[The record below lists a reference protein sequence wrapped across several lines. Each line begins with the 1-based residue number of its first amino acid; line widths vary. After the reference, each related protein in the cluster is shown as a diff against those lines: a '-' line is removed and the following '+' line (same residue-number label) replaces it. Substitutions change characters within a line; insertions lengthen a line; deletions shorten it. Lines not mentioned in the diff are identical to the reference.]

1 MFDFDKN
8 ILFEKLGKIN
18 YNLIITTILIFVF
31 GMVALYSAD
40 NGGWL
45 PWAKKQL
52 IYFII
57 FMPILFV
64 ITLIDIN
71 FWFKTSYFLYFCS
84 LLSLILVGIIGHKS
98 MGATR
103 WINLGFMRVQ
113 PAEIMQICIILAF
126 AKYFHNKNL
135 LDIRKNK
142 NLIMPIIM
150 VIIPVILV
158 LKQPSLGTALL
169 LIIISTTI
177 FFCSGIQV
185 WKFALCLSLIL
196 LASPLIWKYGIKDYQ
211 KQRVLTFLNPTAD
224 PLKSGYNITQSKI
237 AIGSGGLNGKGFLNG
252 TQGQLEFLPEKH
264 TDFIFTIIAE
274 EFGFM
279 GVSMLIILYII
290 LFCTLIYMA
299 IKNQNNFGRLIIAGV
314 FTNLFF
320 HFFINIGM
328 ITGILPIV
336 GMPLPLLSYGGSITS
351 STLISLGFVLNVDIN
366 RNTIL
371 NDKKLI

>member
-1 MFDFDKN
+1 MFNFDKG
-8 ILFEKLGKIN
+8 ILFEKLSKIN
-18 YNLIITTILIFVF
+18 YNLIITTILIFAF
-31 GMVALYSAD
+31 GIVALYSAD
-40 NGGWL
+40 NGSWS

-52 IYFII
+52 IYFIS
-57 FMPILFV
+57 FMPVLFV
-64 ITLIDIN
+64 IALININ

-84 LLSLILVGIIGHKS
+84 LLSLILVGIIGHRS

-126 AKYFHNKNL
+126 AKYFHNKDL
-135 LDIRKNK
+135 VDIKKNK
-142 NLIMPIIM
+142 TLIIPIIM
-150 VIIPVILV
+150 MIIPVILV

-169 LIIISTTI
+169 LIIITATI
-177 FFCSGIQV
+177 FFCSGVQI
-185 WKFALCLSLIL
+185 WKFILCLSLIFL
-196 LASPLIWKYGIKDYQ
+196 SSPIIWKYGIKDYQ

-274 EFGFM
+274 EFGFL
-279 GVSMLIILYII
+279 GVSMLIVLYAV
-290 LFCTLIYMA
+290 LFCILIYMT
-299 IKNQNNFGRLIIAGV
+299 IKNQNNFGRIIIIGV

-351 STLISLGFVLNVDIN
+351 STLISLGFVLNADIN
-366 RNTIL
+366 RNAVL
-371 NDKKLI
+371 KSKSL

>member
-1 MFDFDKN
+1 MFNFDKG
-8 ILFEKLGKIN
+8 ILFEKLSKIN
-18 YNLIITTILIFVF
+18 YNLIITTILIFAF
-31 GMVALYSAD
+31 GIVALYSAD
-40 NGGWL
+40 NGSWS

-52 IYFII
+52 IYFIS
-57 FMPILFV
+57 FMPVLF
-64 ITLIDIN
+64 IIALININ

-84 LLSLILVGIIGHKS
+84 LLSLILVGIIGHRS

-126 AKYFHNKNL
+126 AKYFHNKDL
-135 LDIRKNK
+135 VDIKKNK
-142 NLIMPIIM
+142 TLIIPIIM
-150 VIIPVILV
+150 MIIPVILV

-169 LIIISTTI
+169 LIIITATI
-177 FFCSGIQV
+177 FFCSGVQI
-185 WKFALCLSLIL
+185 WKFILCLSLIFL
-196 LASPLIWKYGIKDYQ
+196 SSPIIWKYGIKDYQ

-274 EFGFM
+274 EFGFL
-279 GVSMLIILYII
+279 GVSMLIVLYAV
-290 LFCTLIYMA
+290 LFCILIYMT
-299 IKNQNNFGRLIIAGV
+299 IKNQNNFGRIIIIGV

-351 STLISLGFVLNVDIN
+351 STLISLGFVLNADIN
-366 RNTIL
+366 RNAIL
-371 NDKKLI
+371 KSKSL

>member
-1 MFDFDKN
+1 MFNFDKN
-8 ILFEKLGKIN
+8 FLFERLGKVN
-18 YNLIITTILIFVF
+18 YNLIITAILIFAF
-31 GMVALYSAD
+31 GIVALYSAD
-40 NGGWL
+40 NGSWL

-52 IYFII
+52 IYFIM
-57 FMPILFV
+57 FMPALFV
-64 ITLIDIN
+64 ITLININ
-71 FWFKTSYFLYFCS
+71 FWFKTSYFLYICS
-84 LLSLILVGIIGHKS
+84 LLSLILVGVIGHKS

-113 PAEIMQICIILAF
+113 PAEIMQICIILAL
-126 AKYFHNKNL
+126 AKYFHNKDL
-135 LDIRKNK
+135 IEIKQNK
-142 NLIMPIIM
+142 TLIVPTIIM
-150 VIIPVILV
+150 IIPTILV

-169 LIIISTTI
+169 LIAITTTI
-177 FFCSGIQV
+177 FFCSGVQL
-185 WKFALCLSLIL
+185 WKFMLCLLLIVST
-196 LASPLIWKYGIKDYQ
+196 SPIIWKYGIKDYQ

-274 EFGFM
+274 EFGFL
-279 GVSMLIILYII
+279 GVLILVILY
-290 LFCTLIYMA
+290 LVMFCILIYMVT
-299 IKNQNNFGRLIIAGV
+299 KNQNNFGRIIIMGV

-351 STLISLGFVLNVDIN
+351 STLISLGFVLNADIN
-366 RNTIL
+366 RNVVL
-371 NDKKLI
+371 KDKNI

>member
-1 MFDFDKN
+1 MFNFDKG
-8 ILFEKLGKIN
+8 ILFEKLSKIN
-18 YNLIITTILIFVF
+18 YNLIITTILIFAF
-31 GMVALYSAD
+31 GIVALYSAD
-40 NGGWL
+40 NGSWS

-52 IYFII
+52 IYFIS
-57 FMPILFV
+57 FMPVLFV
-64 ITLIDIN
+64 IALININ

-84 LLSLILVGIIGHKS
+84 LLSLILVGIIGHRS

-126 AKYFHNKNL
+126 AKYFHNKDL
-135 LDIRKNK
+135 VDIKKNK
-142 NLIMPIIM
+142 TLIIPIIM
-150 VIIPVILV
+150 MIIPVILV

-169 LIIISTTI
+169 LIIITATI
-177 FFCSGIQV
+177 FFCSGVQI
-185 WKFALCLSLIL
+185 WKFILCLSLIFL
-196 LASPLIWKYGIKDYQ
+196 SSPIIWKYGIKDYQ

-274 EFGFM
+274 EFGFL
-279 GVSMLIILYII
+279 GVSMLIVLYTV
-290 LFCTLIYMA
+290 LFCILIYMT
-299 IKNQNNFGRLIIAGV
+299 IKNQNNFGRIIIIGV

-351 STLISLGFVLNVDIN
+351 STLISLGFVLNADIN
-366 RNTIL
+366 RNAVL
-371 NDKKLI
+371 KSKSL